1 MSGQILVS
9 EVRMIGK
16 SLIRCFVWTLALAF
30 GHAVAG
36 QEPQPS
42 STQLEAMKKLN
53 FLVGEWKGEGWT
65 EFVPG
70 QRRTS
75 PIAESVQP
83 KLGGIVL
90 LVEGLGKKKVPDK
103 QEEVVVHNAL
113 GILSYDERAKIYR
126 MRSHIATG
134 QTTDAEAKFT
144 DGGFQWAFKAGPSLS
159 FRYTVKLTDKGEWF
173 EIGEM
178 SQDGTTWRKFHEMT
192 LQKVK

>member
-1 MSGQILVS
+1 MVGKSFIGCLVWILV
-9 EVRMIGK
+9 
-16 SLIRCFVWTLALAF
+16 LAF
-30 GHAVAG
+30 GHDLAG
-36 QEPQPS
+36 QEPRPTAQI
-42 STQLEAMKKLN
+42 EAMKKLQ

-83 KLGGIVL
+83 KLDGLVL
-90 LVEGLGKKKVPDK
+90 LVQGLGKRKDPGSQ
-103 QEEVVVHNAL
+103 QEVIVHNAL
-113 GILSYDERAKIYR
+113 GILSYDEQAQVYR
-126 MRSHIATG
+126 MRSYVANG
-134 QTTDAEAKFT
+134 RSTDAEAKFT
-144 DGGFQWAFKAGPSLS
+144 DGGFQWAFQAGPGMR

-192 LQKVK
+192 LQKVR